1 MQAREPDLLISIRKM
16 SHSEQEC
23 TKSELM
29 KHFQIPWL
37 TFPLLRTT
45 FKYVIGHS
53 DLLSKKK
60 GAISKNYLF

>member
-1 MQAREPDLLISIRKM
+1 MQAMEPDLLISIWKM
-16 SHSEQEC
+16 SHTEEER
-23 TKSELM
+23 TNSELI

-37 TFPLLRTT
+37 TFPLLRTS

-60 GAISKNYLF
+60 GAISKKYLF